1 MLPRAL
7 FTSPSPEDAL
17 VETTAVFLVGNLA
30 AYSFESL
37 RKERERRSELERAQ
51 QELKSHLLVIEE
63 NQKRLAALNRTSA
76 VISQSLQLTEVL
88 DSAVACVKDVIG
100 VEIVRIYILNE
111 KAGELILAA
120 HYGISE
126 DFATSVNK
134 IPIGEG
140 FNGKVAQ
147 SGQPLFVEDALEGSG
162 PTSVPIR
169 NENIRSQL
177 IVPLMSKGIV
187 VGTLCIAMHSYRRF
201 QPEEVDLVMVI
212 GNQIGV
218 AVENAHLFQQEQEI
232 SEQLRSSERRFREL
246 FENAHDAIWL
256 CDLEGKVVAAN
267 RACANLTGYS
277 MEELLNLKIVN
288 LLSEEGLKTIK
299 NLEQRLL
306 KGENLGSLIEVE
318 IVKNDRT
325 RVVVQLAGSLVFV
338 NKDTIGFQYIAR
350 DVTEEKRMQQN
361 QRFLLQQVTRAQE
374 EERKRIAQE
383 IHDETVQALVV
394 LCQEIDNLVS
404 HSKRSPRK
412 TGIHLEHLHE
422 RASSIMQGARRLSQ
436 DLRPA
441 ALDNLGLVPTLE
453 WLASDITSYSGISID
468 VNVLGTIRRLSDE
481 AELVL
486 FRITQ
491 EALRNVSKHA
501 QATSAEVKLEFTN
514 NSTRVTVVD
523 NGIGFIPPQE
533 VSSLPRVGK
542 LGLAGMQE
550 RAQLL
555 GGTLTVK
562 SEPTKGTTLTAEL
575 PV

>member
-1 MLPRAL
+1 
-7 FTSPSPEDAL
+7 
-17 VETTAVFLVGNLA
+17 
-30 AYSFESL
+30 
-37 RKERERRSELERAQ
+37 
-51 QELKSHLLVIEE
+51 
-63 NQKRLAALNRTSA
+63 
-76 VISQSLQLTEVL
+76 
-88 DSAVACVKDVIG
+88 
-100 VEIVRIYILNE
+100 
-111 KAGELILAA
+111 
-120 HYGISE
+120 
-126 DFATSVNK
+126 
-134 IPIGEG
+134 
-140 FNGKVAQ
+140 
-147 SGQPLFVEDALEGSG
+147 
-162 PTSVPIR
+162 
-169 NENIRSQL
+169 
-177 IVPLMSKGIV
+177 
-187 VGTLCIAMHSYRRF
+187 
-201 QPEEVDLVMVI
+201 
-212 GNQIGV
+212 
-218 AVENAHLFQQEQEI
+218 
-232 SEQLRSSERRFREL
+232 
-246 FENAHDAIWL
+246 
-256 CDLEGKVVAAN
+256 
-267 RACANLTGYS
+267 

-306 KGENLGSLIEVE
+306 KGEDLGSLIEVE
-318 IVKNDRT
+318 MVKNDRT

-338 NKDTIGFQYIAR
+338 NKDTIGLQYIAR

-412 TGIHLEHLHE
+412 TGINLEHLHE

-533 VSSLPRVGK
+533 VSSLPRIGK